1 MRLWNPSF
9 KKCAKLKQCVQWLK
23 KFGWHAAGSVSVQ
36 VSSGGQAAA
45 LVRPSVCGS
54 KLSVGGCFS
63 EAEPGPARSRDQ
75 CSS

>member
-45 LVRPSVCGS
+45 FGAS
-54 KLSVGGCFS
+54 KCVWLQAECRRLLFGG
-63 EAEPGPARSRDQ
+63 
-75 CSS
+75 